1 MSRPPPVSLIEFVAK
16 VAQNAAGDRADDVR
30 HKDQADLPVGEAVL
44 GEDIGNRVKEEEDC
58 Q

>member
-16 VAQNAAGDRADDVR
+16 VAQNAAGDR
-30 HKDQADLPVGEAVL
+30 EAVL